1 MRFETVNPFVK
12 TDLDVF
18 TVAELLPDA
27 ADAQRAAGSR
37 VPEQTG
43 RFNTG
48 FRLEKL
54 AKDAHEGLRSIT
66 VMSTGRRRLRARRA
80 VHLHMK

>member
-43 RFNTG
+43 RLNTG
-48 FRLEKL
+48 IRLEKL